1 MSLPPRPP
9 PVQKQSIAEATAEAE
24 ARPLEFDPNVRAQY
38 IRQMLQDI
46 ARWMAQGD
54 SENVIRERVPDFIE
68 KYPELFKKIIN
79 RADLSPIQSMLS
91 MLDRMGDGSISQ
103 HQASMVIGKKLVD
116 KYVTPQLNGTTGT
129 AGNTA
134 RGSGR

>member
-1 MSLPPRPP
+1 MSQPPRPP
-9 PVQKQSIAEATAEAE
+9 PIEKQSIAEATAEAE
-24 ARPLEFDPNVRAQY
+24 SRPLEFDPNVRAQY

-46 ARWMAQGD
+46 ARWMSQGD
-54 SENVIRERVPDFIE
+54 SEDLIRQRVPDFIE

-79 RADLSPIQSMLS
+79 HADLSPIQSMLA

-116 KYVTPQLNGTTGT
+116 KYVTPQLNGTTTGT
-129 AGNTA
+129 AAATTGA
-134 RGSGR
+134 GK

>member
-24 ARPLEFDPNVRAQY
+24 SRPLEFDPNVRSQY

-46 ARWMAQGD
+46 ARWMAQND
-54 SENVIRERVPDFIE
+54 SESIIRERVPDFIE

-79 RADLSPIQSMLS
+79 RADLSPIQSMLA

-116 KYVTPQLNGTTGT
+116 KYVTPQLNGT
-129 AGNTA
+129 N
-134 RGSGR
+134 GR